1 MSQAENVPTTSRRS
15 FMGGAA
21 AASVAFPASAGAGVS
36 ELEQLHALEAEI
48 YQAWEHLGSVCGILG
63 EAEDALW
70 KWEKQNPKP
79 RGREPTRAE
88 LSQYLQQ
95 TLGEQGSKASFGAAY
110 EQDGTEHKHALAAW
124 EARHETA
131 KEESRY
137 NRACKLEDLANE
149 PGPQRLKVSDARL
162 GLRQRLSTQTPIRN
176 WLGRWSKTWP
186 GQPLGCRSS
195 DPAQSDSRH
204 RARSPSRL
212 GGFFVW
218 GADKR
223 FFSLM
228 VR

>member
-1 MSQAENVPTTSRRS
+1 
-15 FMGGAA
+15 MGGAA

-149 PGPQRLKVSDARL
+149 RLSVAIEALAGTRTTTL
-162 GLRQRLSTQTPIRN
+162 EGLRCKARVAAKTEYANADPQLAWSMVEDLAGPAPRL
-176 WLGRWSKTWP
+176 
-186 GQPLGCRSS
+186 PL
-195 DPAQSDSRH
+195 
-204 RARSPSRL
+204 
-212 GGFFVW
+212 
-218 GADKR
+218 K
-223 FFSLM
+223 
-228 VR
+228 